1 MVWIESLLAND
12 SLDSFLNERKQMSLL
27 LDIFRVTMVGSTPH
41 KTSTARALCI
51 HLGQVHCIPYTCGNH
66 SERLDSPSF
75 RDL

>member
-12 SLDSFLNERKQMSLL
+12 SPDSFLNERKRMSLL
-27 LDIFRVTMVGSTPH
+27 LDIFSHNGTPH
-41 KTSTARALCI
+41 RTSTARALCI
-51 HLGQVHCIPYTCGNH
+51 HLGQVHCIPYTCGDH